1 MGMYSSLINIV
12 FLLIHLR
19 LSLVDFI
26 IFLKTRDF
34 VKHQIEDEFLFNLIC
49 PFYTE
54 IRKMYEKYY
63 YINPSAFKVV
73 QLFSIK
79 ITNELCN
86 LGKYFYKCSKLRQ
99 KISYYFCFVF
109 RNSSLY
115 VYHCHNNTVINSII
129 ILQTNFKIVIIYII
143 TYFCK
148 TYLCF

>member
-73 QLFSIK
+73 QLFSTK

-86 LGKYFYKCSKLRQ
+86 LSKYFYKCSKLRQ
-99 KISYYFCFVF
+99 KIYYFCFVF